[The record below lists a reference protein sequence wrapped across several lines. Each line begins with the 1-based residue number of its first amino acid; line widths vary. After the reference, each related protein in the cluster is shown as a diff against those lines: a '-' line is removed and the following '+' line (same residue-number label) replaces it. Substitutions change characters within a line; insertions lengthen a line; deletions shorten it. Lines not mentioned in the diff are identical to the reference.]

1 MYLILSLL
9 NRRLRQQLYT
19 RLNGGE
25 ITKKMK
31 WIGWSIAVLGVWI
44 LLGGIIGGLNWVNII
59 CGVVIAVLAI
69 IGAIRA

>member
-1 MYLILSLL
+1 
-9 NRRLRQQLYT
+9 
-19 RLNGGE
+19 
-25 ITKKMK
+25 MK